1 MFVLHERL
9 EKDTAFVLDW
19 PLSSVL
25 LTNDNRYPWL
35 ILVPRVADVRDIHN
49 LGNADQAQVMLEMSK
64 ASEGVERLFET
75 DKTNVAALGNMVPQL
90 HIHVIGR
97 FTGDDAWPGPVWGV
111 HPPRPYEADEL
122 ARVMDKIRVE
132 FVQAFA

>member
-49 LGNADQAQVMLEMSK
+49 LDTADQAQVMLEMSR

-122 ARVMDKIRVE
+122 AKTLDKIRVE
-132 FVQAFA
+132 FAQAFA

>member
-35 ILVPRVADVRDIHN
+35 ILVPRVEGARDLHN
-49 LGNADQAQVMLEMSK
+49 LSAADQAQAMMEMSK
-64 ASEGVERLFET
+64 ASELVERLFET

-97 FTGDDAWPGPVWGV
+97 FTKDDAWPGPVWGV
-111 HPPRPYEADEL
+111 HPPTPYGADDL
-122 ARVMDKIRVE
+122 AATLEKIRAG
-132 FVQAFA
+132 FAQAFA